1 MGFYSR
7 FFIPLFAVCAAGGAW
22 AECCWCD
29 CPADGCLCPSGIDFD
44 GYDDYG
50 TPICVNPCPNADCS
64 YCDEQPGQYCDS
76 SVWTSACPGLGPEY
90 RCKVIQ
96 QNCGYGCKKYQSC
109 NSTNGNVG
117 PDVVSENC
125 HIEGQTCY
133 TNTLACSEFS
143 NRTENGDISCAQTAQ
158 QHQATW
164 NGTTWNVGG
173 CSCDIVNAEIETGP
187 FGIPWWCDRF
197 NANFYVKSE
206 NNIVSSA
213 SDKIVYTMSRM
224 YCSKCHPGYL
234 PKIETSAQING
245 IYVRPENSGNGNW
258 GVGMCSEQVR
268 VPDYADGCVI
278 KFNLPTGA
286 DAYDDCR
293 KECPTGFKTQEQGA
307 ESISDCVAQYTPE
320 FEDQTGTFVLTS
332 LNSCQ

>member
-7 FFIPLFAVCAAGGAW
+7 FFIALFAVCAVGGAW

-109 NSTNGNVG
+109 NSTNGNLG

-125 HIEGQTCY
+125 HMEGQTCY
-133 TNTLACSEFS
+133 TNTRACSEFS

-173 CSCDIVNAEIETGP
+173 CSCDIVDMA
-187 FGIPWWCDRF
+187 FDACDKF
-197 NANFYVKSE
+197 NARFYISQE
-206 NNIVSSA
+206 NQTVPSA
-213 SDKIVYTMSRM
+213 TDRIIYTMSHK

-234 PKIETSAQING
+234 PSLVVSPQSNG
-245 IYVRPENSGNGNW
+245 ILTRPDNNGSW
-258 GVGMCSEQVR
+258 GVVTCSTQVTA
-268 VPDYADGCVI
+268 PDYAPGCTI
-278 KFNLPTGA
+278 NFNKTEA
-286 DAYDDCR
+286 TVMASCR
-293 KECPTGFKTQEQGA
+293 QECPTGFETEENGA
-307 ESISDCVAQYTPE
+307 TSINDCEPKYNVTY
-320 FEDQTGTFVLTS
+320 EDGTGTFVLTS
-332 LNSCQ
+332 LDECL